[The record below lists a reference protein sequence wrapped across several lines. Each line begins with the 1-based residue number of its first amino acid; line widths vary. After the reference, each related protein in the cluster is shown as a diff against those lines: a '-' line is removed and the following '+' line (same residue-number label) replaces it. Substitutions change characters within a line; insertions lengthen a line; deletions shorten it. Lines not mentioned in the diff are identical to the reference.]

1 MLKENDQPYSAGANT
16 VISSSASVTDAIL
29 WDDVEIGAGARVNRC
44 VLADNVTI
52 PENEI
57 IENAVVVPRDLVEG
71 KTRPEKAL
79 PGHFQGENFV
89 VPL

>member
-1 MLKENDQPYSAGANT
+1 
-16 VISSSASVTDAIL
+16 VTEAIL
-29 WDDVEIGAGARVNRC
+29 WDGVRISAGARVNRC

-52 PENEI
+52 SENEV
-57 IENAVVVPRDLVEG
+57 IENAVVVRRDLVEG

-79 PGHFQGENFV
+79 PGDFQGENFV